1 MSQTNVTIQ
10 SSRTP
15 EPDYEPKVG
24 DYFSKGEQLYVLT
37 QCRSVGAYMV
47 VNIRSGIR
55 WIDPTPVIDAN
66 DLQNWGF
73 QPVRNVTVT
82 HD

>member
-37 QCRSVGAYMV
+37 Q
-47 VNIRSGIR
+47 
-55 WIDPTPVIDAN
+55 
-66 DLQNWGF
+66 
-73 QPVRNVTVT
+73 
-82 HD
+82 